1 MVLFPYF
8 TPPFF
13 LLLPTSQRAEVGIV
27 SLVNQ
32 RRKWGLER
40 WGGLIKVSQPGSER
54 VAFPTQASWAPKCQE
69 LLQMEL
75 TQISIPCNLI
85 NAVVDLAPS
94 SERLGMHTHHSV
106 HQAQALHVPWEAQVH
121 SSPLTLC
128 ALQCSSMAGER
139 TKLLSSPGPLV
150 FLILIY
156 VLRTYWVKCPFT
168 SHVLFTWYN

>member
-1 MVLFPYF
+1 M
-8 TPPFF
+8 
-13 LLLPTSQRAEVGIV
+13 
-27 SLVNQ
+27 
-32 RRKWGLER
+32 
-40 WGGLIKVSQPGSER
+40 
-54 VAFPTQASWAPKCQE
+54 E

-156 VLRTYWVKCPFT
+156 VLRTY
-168 SHVLFTWYN
+168 